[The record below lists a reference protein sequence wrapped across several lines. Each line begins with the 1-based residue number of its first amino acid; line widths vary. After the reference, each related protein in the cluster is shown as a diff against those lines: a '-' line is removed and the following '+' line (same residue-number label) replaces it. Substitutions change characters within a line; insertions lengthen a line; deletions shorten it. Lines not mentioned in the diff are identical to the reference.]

1 MAQLA
6 SEHSIRHRRSAA
18 AMTVEGIAV
27 VLAIIALAAL
37 AFTAHSVRYFD
48 IDLSAARALQ
58 SIHAGA
64 FELAMRLVGAPGYPP
79 QVYAEIVIM
88 LGILWAVKLKWE
100 ALMEVFATVGIGV
113 VGLIVKILVDRP
125 RPTPDLINVVTA
137 LDNGKQSFPA
147 GHVESYVAILGFLWY
162 LSYTLLPKN
171 SFSRLVELSVF
182 GLMIALI
189 GVSRVYVGEHWL
201 SDVVGG
207 YLLGGIWL
215 WLTIKVLRVGQTAL
229 FQDRKDEDSWQTLML
244 THPHANPAPKKP
256 PTKVNR

>member
-1 MAQLA
+1 MAQLV
-6 SEHSIRHRRSAA
+6 SGHSIRHRRSAA
-18 AMTVEGIAV
+18 ALTVEGIVV
-27 VLAIIALAAL
+27 VLAVIAMAAL
-37 AFTAHSVRYFD
+37 AFAAHSVRYFD

-64 FELAMRLVGAPGYPP
+64 FDSAMRLVGAPGYPP
-79 QVYAEIVIM
+79 QVYVEIVV
-88 LGILWAVKLKWE
+88 LLVILWAVKLKWE
-100 ALMEVFATVGIGV
+100 ALMEVFATVGIGA

-162 LSYTLLPKN
+162 LSYTLLPRN
-171 SFSRLVELSVF
+171 SVRRLVELIVF
-182 GLMIALI
+182 GVMIALI

-215 WLTIKVLRVGQTAL
+215 WLTIKVYAWG
-229 FQDRKDEDSWQTLML
+229 
-244 THPHANPAPKKP
+244 KP
-256 PTKVNR
+256 RFFKSERTKIYGKQ

>member
-1 MAQLA
+1 MTQSA

-18 AMTVEGIAV
+18 ALTVEGIAV
-27 VLAIIALAAL
+27 VLATIALAVL
-37 AFTAHSVRYFD
+37 AFTAHTVRYFD
-48 IDLSAARALQ
+48 IDLSLARALQ
-58 SIHAGA
+58 GIHAGA
-64 FELAMRLVGAPGYPP
+64 FELAMNLVGAPGYPP
-79 QVYAEIVIM
+79 QVYALIVIM
-88 LGILWAVKLKWE
+88 LGILLAFKLRWE

-171 SFSRLVELSVF
+171 SFSRVVELMVY
-182 GLMIALI
+182 GVMIVLI

-215 WLTIKVLRVGQTAL
+215 WLTIKIYEWG
-229 FQDRKDEDSWQTLML
+229 K
-244 THPHANPAPKKP
+244 PHFFKTERSNINGKH
-256 PTKVNR
+256 